1 MSLHEDSS
9 ADLKARLAE
18 LGLQVTIGK
27 KSIEATMKLTSI
39 AGIGAKEIGQKTVA
53 KIEIPTTSSWNGH
66 EDRLRLVPPT
76 NDGKTPNEALVDLIA
91 RTFAARDTLLAMDDA
106 NVREMPIRHRR
117 HLERTARLSYLA
129 PDIVLAI
136 LDGKQ
141 PSHLSARKLVRAA
154 SLPLDWSAQRQML
167 LAR

>member
-1 MSLHEDSS
+1 MSLREDSS

-53 KIEIPTTSSWNGH
+53 KIEI
-66 EDRLRLVPPT
+66 
-76 NDGKTPNEALVDLIA
+76 
-91 RTFAARDTLLAMDDA
+91 
-106 NVREMPIRHRR
+106 PIRHRR